1 MCSSSNR
8 CGIRQRVMVAQAL
21 LGHGICTRRSDAF
34 HKAACEGDR
43 SSVFFILKGGAGADA
58 CDRPGLLQ
66 KLPGFDFESLGKAI
80 ERFERDVLITLLDGD
95 QDGEFCYW
103 LLQKTVVQFPEVKVL
118 ITATD
123 CNKRWLQEVIHFN
136 VLAIVPRD
144 STVETFAL
152 AVNSA
157 AMGMMFLPGDWRTTP
172 EKDIKD
178 LKSLSA
184 RQREILTM
192 LAAGE
197 SNKEIGRALNIS
209 TGTVKAHL
217 ESLYRRLEVKNRTQ
231 AAMMLNISS

>member
-1 MCSSSNR
+1 MQ
-8 CGIRQRVMVAQAL
+8 IVMFDRQSIFIHGMKISLQQRIPGVSIQGASQADEL
-21 LGHGICTRRSDAF
+21 W
-34 HKAACEGDR
+34 
-43 SSVFFILKGGAGADA
+43 
-58 CDRPGLLQ
+58 Q
-66 KLPGFDFESLGKAI
+66 KLESYPEAL
-80 ERFERDVLITLLDGD
+80 VMLDGD

-144 STVETFAL
+144 
-152 AVNSA
+152 SA

>member
-1 MCSSSNR
+1 MQIIMFDRQSIFIHGMKISLQQR
-8 CGIRQRVMVAQAL
+8 IPGVGIQGVSQADELWQRLESYPEALVM
-21 LGHGICTRRSDAF
+21 
-34 HKAACEGDR
+34 
-43 SSVFFILKGGAGADA
+43 
-58 CDRPGLLQ
+58 
-66 KLPGFDFESLGKAI
+66 
-80 ERFERDVLITLLDGD
+80 LDGD
-95 QDGEFCYW
+95 QDGEFCQW
-103 LLQKTVVQFPEVKVL
+103 LLQKTVVQFPDIKVL

-136 VLAIVPRD
+136 VMAIVPRD
-144 STVETFAL
+144 STVETFVL

-157 AMGMMFLPGDWRTTP
+157 VMGMMFLPGDWR
-172 EKDIKD
+172 ESKD
-178 LKSLSA
+178 LASLSA

>member
-1 MCSSSNR
+1 MQ
-8 CGIRQRVMVAQAL
+8 IVMFDRQSIFIHGMKISLQQRIPGVSIQGASQADEL
-21 LGHGICTRRSDAF
+21 W
-34 HKAACEGDR
+34 
-43 SSVFFILKGGAGADA
+43 
-58 CDRPGLLQ
+58 Q
-66 KLPGFDFESLGKAI
+66 KLESYPEAL
-80 ERFERDVLITLLDGD
+80 VMLDGD

-157 AMGMMFLPGDWRTTP
+157 AMGMMFLLGDWRTTP

-197 SNKEIGRALNIS
+197 SNKGDRQSAEYQYRNGKSASGIPVSPSGSEKSHPGGND
-209 TGTVKAHL
+209 VKYLLLKRIILQPAG
-217 ESLYRRLEVKNRTQ
+217 S
-231 AAMMLNISS
+231 

>member
-1 MCSSSNR
+1 MQ
-8 CGIRQRVMVAQAL
+8 IVMFDRQSIFIHGMKISLQQRIPGVSIQGASQADEL
-21 LGHGICTRRSDAF
+21 W
-34 HKAACEGDR
+34 
-43 SSVFFILKGGAGADA
+43 
-58 CDRPGLLQ
+58 Q
-66 KLPGFDFESLGKAI
+66 KLESYPEAL
-80 ERFERDVLITLLDGD
+80 VMLDGD

-136 VLAIVPRD
+136 VLAIVARD

-197 SNKEIGRALNIS
+197 SNKEIGQSAEYQYRNGKSASGIPVSPSGSEKSHPGGND
-209 TGTVKAHL
+209 VKYLLLKRIILQPAG
-217 ESLYRRLEVKNRTQ
+217 S
-231 AAMMLNISS
+231 

>member
-1 MCSSSNR
+1 MQ
-8 CGIRQRVMVAQAL
+8 IVMFDRQSIFIHGMKISLQHRIPGVSIQGASQADEL
-21 LGHGICTRRSDAF
+21 W
-34 HKAACEGDR
+34 
-43 SSVFFILKGGAGADA
+43 
-58 CDRPGLLQ
+58 Q
-66 KLPGFDFESLGKAI
+66 KLESYPEAL
-80 ERFERDVLITLLDGD
+80 VMLDGD

-197 SNKEIGRALNIS
+197 SNKEIGQSAEYQYRNGKSASGIPVSPSGSEKSHPGGND
-209 TGTVKAHL
+209 VKYLLLKRIILQPAG
-217 ESLYRRLEVKNRTQ
+217 S
-231 AAMMLNISS
+231 

>member
-1 MCSSSNR
+1 M
-8 CGIRQRVMVAQAL
+8 
-21 LGHGICTRRSDAF
+21 
-34 HKAACEGDR
+34 
-43 SSVFFILKGGAGADA
+43 
-58 CDRPGLLQ
+58 
-66 KLPGFDFESLGKAI
+66 
-80 ERFERDVLITLLDGD
+80 
-95 QDGEFCYW
+95 
-103 LLQKTVVQFPEVKVL
+103 
-118 ITATD
+118 
-123 CNKRWLQEVIHFN
+123 
-136 VLAIVPRD
+136 LAIVPRD

-178 LKSLSA
+178 LKSKSLSA

>member
-1 MCSSSNR
+1 
-8 CGIRQRVMVAQAL
+8 
-21 LGHGICTRRSDAF
+21 
-34 HKAACEGDR
+34 
-43 SSVFFILKGGAGADA
+43 
-58 CDRPGLLQ
+58 
-66 KLPGFDFESLGKAI
+66 
-80 ERFERDVLITLLDGD
+80 
-95 QDGEFCYW
+95 
-103 LLQKTVVQFPEVKVL
+103 
-118 ITATD
+118 TD

-231 AAMMLNISS
+231 AAMMLN

>member
-1 MCSSSNR
+1 MQ
-8 CGIRQRVMVAQAL
+8 IVMFDRQSIFIHGMKISLQQRIPGVSIQGASQADEL
-21 LGHGICTRRSDAF
+21 W
-34 HKAACEGDR
+34 
-43 SSVFFILKGGAGADA
+43 
-58 CDRPGLLQ
+58 Q
-66 KLPGFDFESLGKAI
+66 KLESYPEAL
-80 ERFERDVLITLLDGD
+80 VMLDGD

-123 CNKRWLQEVIHFN
+123 CN
-136 VLAIVPRD
+136 
-144 STVETFAL
+144 
-152 AVNSA
+152 
-157 AMGMMFLPGDWRTTP
+157 
-172 EKDIKD
+172 KD

>member
-1 MCSSSNR
+1 MQ
-8 CGIRQRVMVAQAL
+8 IVMFDRQSIFIHGMKVSLQQRIPGVSIQGVSQADEL
-21 LGHGICTRRSDAF
+21 W
-34 HKAACEGDR
+34 
-43 SSVFFILKGGAGADA
+43 
-58 CDRPGLLQ
+58 Q
-66 KLPGFDFESLGKAI
+66 KLESYPEAL
-80 ERFERDVLITLLDGD
+80 VML
-95 QDGEFCYW
+95 DGEFCYW
-103 LLQKTVVQFPEVKVL
+103 LLQKTVVQFPDVKVL

-123 CNKRWLQEVIHFN
+123 CNKQWLQEVIHFN
-136 VLAIVPRD
+136 VMAIVPRD
-144 STVETFAL
+144 SGVETFAL
-152 AVNSA
+152 AVNST

-172 EKDIKD
+172 EKDMKD

>member
-1 MCSSSNR
+1 MQ
-8 CGIRQRVMVAQAL
+8 IVMFDRQSIFIHGMKISLQQRIPGVSIQGASQADEL
-21 LGHGICTRRSDAF
+21 W
-34 HKAACEGDR
+34 
-43 SSVFFILKGGAGADA
+43 
-58 CDRPGLLQ
+58 Q
-66 KLPGFDFESLGKAI
+66 KLESYPEAL
-80 ERFERDVLITLLDGD
+80 VMLDGD

-197 SNKEIGRALNIS
+197 SNKEIGQSAEYQYRNGKSASGIPVSPSGSEKSHPGGND
-209 TGTVKAHL
+209 VKYLLLKRIILQPAG
-217 ESLYRRLEVKNRTQ
+217 S
-231 AAMMLNISS
+231 